1 MSRRM
6 TIEERIEKRRG
17 RMLGH
22 FGNGVVWAPKHVLRM
37 EPARAREI
45 YTLGRTWEFLRRALP
60 LNQRVYVYETEP
72 VRAITGAV
80 MFSEAVATPRGE
92 ILAAVRK
99 FSNKRIDSPGPKAK
113 RLLEAFAKSHE
124 TVWAHHVVCIAMLGR
139 PIRAGEEDARGLWL
153 DVPANPIEQ
162 PSVSFREH
170 DCFFRMLDEF
180 RDDSASFWIW
190 DDPAEVAAKYA
201 EIRAE
206 RSWAIRAGEKGGA
219 R

>member
-22 FGNGVVWAPKHVLRM
+22 FGNGAVWTPKHVLRM
-37 EPARAREI
+37 EPERAREI
-45 YTLGRTWEFLRRALP
+45 WTIGRTWEFLRRALP
-60 LNQRVYVYETEP
+60 LHERVYVYETGR
-72 VRAITGAV
+72 VRALTGV
-80 MFSEAVATPRGE
+80 LMFSEAVATPRCD

-124 TVWAHHVVCIAMLGR
+124 TVWAHHVVCFAMFRR
-139 PIRAGEEDARGLWL
+139 PVRAGEEDARGLWL

-162 PSVSFREH
+162 PTVSFRET
-170 DCFFRMLDEF
+170 DVFFRLLDEF
-180 RDDSASFWIW
+180 REDPDFWIW
-190 DDPAEVAAKYA
+190 DDPAKPAAMYA
-201 EIRAE
+201 EIRAGLPAAAE
-206 RSWAIRAGEKGGA
+206 
-219 R
+219 